1 MDKMKIGIALG
12 IVLAFLATPAGVV
25 LVNSYNSNMQ
35 RADDLTNYKTKK
47 EVEDSCRALMVSYQ
61 NDRLIWEQYKDSEKS
76 EEVTWANS
84 AKMRA
89 NKAAVTY
96 NEYFLKNRYV
106 FKNNIPEDLREE
118 LEILK

>member
-25 LVNSYNSNMQ
+25 LVNSYHSNMQ
-35 RADDLTNYKTKK
+35 RTDDLTNYKTKK

-61 NDRLIWEQYKDSEKS
+61 SDRLIWEQYKDSEKP

-96 NEYFLKNRYV
+96 NEYFLKNRFV

>member
-1 MDKMKIGIALG
+1 MDKMKIGITLG
-12 IVLAFLATPAGVV
+12 ILLAFLATPAGVV

-35 RADDLTNYKTKK
+35 RADDLTSYKTKK

-106 FKNNIPEDLREE
+106 FRDNIPEDLREE

>member
-1 MDKMKIGIALG
+1 MDKMKIGIAIG

-61 NDRLIWEQYKDSEKS
+61 NDRLIWEQYKDSEKP

>member
-25 LVNSYNSNMQ
+25 LVNSYNGSMQ

-61 NDRLIWEQYKDSEKS
+61 NDRLIWEQYKGSEKS
-76 EEVTWANS
+76 EEITWANS

>member
-1 MDKMKIGIALG
+1 MDKMKIGIAIG

-61 NDRLIWEQYKDSEKS
+61 NDRLIWEQYKDSKKP
-76 EEVTWANS
+76 EEITWANS

-106 FKNNIPEDLREE
+106 FKNNIPEDLGEE

>member
-12 IVLAFLATPAGVV
+12 VLLAFLATPAGVV
-25 LVNSYNSNMQ
+25 LVNSYNGNMQ
-35 RADDLTNYKTKK
+35 RADDLTSYKTKK

-61 NDRLIWEQYKDSEKS
+61 NDRLIWEQYKDSEKP

-96 NEYFLKNRYV
+96 NEYYLKNRYV
-106 FKNNIPEDLREE
+106 WKGNIPEDLKGE

>member
-1 MDKMKIGIALG
+1 MDKMKIGIVLG
-12 IVLAFLATPAGVV
+12 ILLAFLATPAGVM
-25 LVNSYNSNMQ
+25 LVNSHNSNMQ

-61 NDRLIWEQYKDSEKS
+61 NDRLIWEQYKDSEKP

-106 FKNNIPEDLREE
+106 FKDNIPEDLREE
-118 LEILK
+118 LEIIK

>member
-1 MDKMKIGIALG
+1 MDKMKLGIALG

-25 LVNSYNSNMQ
+25 LLNSYSSNMQ
-35 RADDLTNYKTKK
+35 RADDVTNYKTKK

-61 NDRLIWEQYKDSEKS
+61 NDRLIWEQYKDSEKP

-106 FKNNIPEDLREE
+106 FRDNIPEDLKEE

>member
-1 MDKMKIGIALG
+1 MDKMKIGIVLG
-12 IVLAFLATPAGVV
+12 ILLAFLATPAGVV

-35 RADDLTNYKTKK
+35 RTDDLTNYKTKK

-61 NDRLIWEQYKDSEKS
+61 NDRLIWEQYKDSEKL
-76 EEVTWANS
+76 EEITWANS

>member
-25 LVNSYNSNMQ
+25 LVNSYNGNMQ
-35 RADDLTNYKTKK
+35 KADDLTNYKTKK
-47 EVEDSCRALMVSYQ
+47 EVEDSCRAMMVSYQ
-61 NDRLIWEQYKDSEKS
+61 NDRLIWEQYKDSEKP

>member
-1 MDKMKIGIALG
+1 MDKMKFGIALG
-12 IVLAFLATPAGVV
+12 ILLALMATPAGVV

-35 RADDLTNYKTKK
+35 RADDLTNYKTQK

-61 NDRLIWEQYKDSEKS
+61 NDRLIWEQYKDSEKP

-89 NKAAVTY
+89 NRAAVTY

-106 FKNNIPEDLREE
+106 FRDNIPEDLREE

>member
-25 LVNSYNSNMQ
+25 LVNSYNGNMQ

-47 EVEDSCRALMVSYQ
+47 EVEDSCRAMMVSYQ
-61 NDRLIWEQYKDSEKS
+61 NDRLIWEQYKDSEKP

>member
-1 MDKMKIGIALG
+1 MDKMKFGIAIGILLALM
-12 IVLAFLATPAGVV
+12 ATPTGVV
-25 LVNSYNSNMQ
+25 LVNSYHSSMQ
-35 RADDLTNYKTKK
+35 KADDLTNYKTKK

-61 NDRLIWEQYKDSEKS
+61 NDRLIWEQYKGSEKP